1 MENRREFSSSG
12 ICLLICEYQ
21 LPDLPKTKAG
31 ARIEG
36 ALKKFGEAIFQSA
49 EAALPSL
56 SETYDKNPDPHKKLR
71 NRPLLLS
78 LCFDCEERKRF
89 FRITLHLRLSRCGRT
104 LAKKEGAARFDKQ
117 SGYPLASREK
127 KSIPK
132 D

>member
-56 SETYDKNPDPHKKLR
+56 SEKYDKNPDPHKKLR
-71 NRPLLLS
+71 NRPLSFS
-78 LCFDCEERKRF
+78 LAFSFEERKKCF
-89 FRITLHLRLSRCGRT
+89 SVSVSIRLSRCGRT
-104 LAKKEGAARFDKQ
+104 LSQKKGEVCFDKQ
-117 SGYPLASREK
+117 SGYLLK
-127 KSIPK
+127 KAKLDI
-132 D
+132 